1 MSTSSFDHRGASFV
15 RNRRYLFYWIVVA
28 LIACTFL
35 AERIGKRVDLS
46 LSGWDA
52 SAAKAGDNEVDDR
65 Q

>member
-1 MSTSSFDHRGASFV
+1 V